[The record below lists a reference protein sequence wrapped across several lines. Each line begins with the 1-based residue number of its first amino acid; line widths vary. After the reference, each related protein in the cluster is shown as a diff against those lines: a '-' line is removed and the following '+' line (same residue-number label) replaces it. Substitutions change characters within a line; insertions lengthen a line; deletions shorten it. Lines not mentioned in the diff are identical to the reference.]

1 MVEVVEVVEV
11 FVLTLDP
18 PHFVLQRAQ
27 HCSVMEAGTGEI
39 RSFSEEPASQPSNQA
54 GRCKNFDEMKVI
66 IRLDRTSVS
75 DWRDV
80 RRPERDASSMLA

>member
-1 MVEVVEVVEV
+1 MEVVEVVEVVEMVEVVEV

-39 RSFSEEPASQPSNQA
+39 RSFSEEQP
-54 GRCKNFDEMKVI
+54 GR
-66 IRLDRTSVS
+66 
-75 DWRDV
+75 
-80 RRPERDASSMLA
+80 PQ